1 MMIKVIK
8 TEEMKMKEELQR
20 MKVRLKEENDALLKL
35 IRELNSQTKD
45 DQVTI
50 KQKL

>member
-1 MMIKVIK
+1 
-8 TEEMKMKEELQR
+8 MKEELQR